1 MCTLEIN
8 RNEQHFNLQWDSKVK
23 GHESRLAADIHS
35 KSLRPIGA
43 NLASPSN
50 SDSISVAQ
58 RDALTASRSAAQAT
72 DVAARSLFIPDG
84 VVDDAEHKGLTMAST
99 IRQRV
104 PATMDVFDSAR
115 VQFDRIA
122 DRLHLDAGVRDLLRS
137 PLREFHFAIPVRMD
151 DGSTRVFRA
160 VRVQHNDARGPFKGG
175 IRFHPS
181 ASTDQVR
188 SLAMAMTWKT
198 AVVDLPLGG
207 AKGAVFCDPH
217 GLTNGEQERL
227 CRGWVRQM
235 FRALGPTLDVPAPD
249 VMTSA
254 KHMGWML
261 DEYETISGGKAPGA
275 VTGKPLDLGGS
286 LGRTEATGYGVVLVL
301 DEALRRLGTP
311 IQDTTAS
318 VQGFGKV
325 AQHAARRFTALGGTV
340 VAVSSWNRDD
350 ARAYTFHREEG
361 LDVVVLA
368 GITDEYGSIHPTQAA
383 ALGCEV
389 LPGTAWLEQ
398 PVDILIPSALE
409 HQITEENVGRVH
421 GRVRIVAEGANAPT
435 TPAAGTILDERGVIV
450 IPDVLANAG
459 GVTCSYLEQVQGSA
473 NAYWR
478 RDQVFHELDERL
490 RAAFRAVHDIA
501 DHGGMSLRDGAYLI
515 AIDRV
520 AKACRARGW
529 V

>member
-1 MCTLEIN
+1 
-8 RNEQHFNLQWDSKVK
+8 
-23 GHESRLAADIHS
+23 
-35 KSLRPIGA
+35 
-43 NLASPSN
+43 
-50 SDSISVAQ
+50 
-58 RDALTASRSAAQAT
+58 
-72 DVAARSLFIPDG
+72 
-84 VVDDAEHKGLTMAST
+84 MAST
-99 IRQRV
+99 IRQQV
-104 PATMDVFDSAR
+104 PASPATFDAAR
-115 VQFDRIA
+115 EQFERIA
-122 DRLHLDAGVRDLLRS
+122 DRLHLDGATRELLWS
-137 PLREFHFAIPVRMD
+137 PSREFHFTIPIRMD
-151 DGSTRVFRA
+151 DGTARVFRA
-160 VRVQHNDARGPFKGG
+160 VRIQHNDARGPFKGG

-181 ASTDQVR
+181 ASIDEIR

-217 GLTNGEQERL
+217 RLTEREQERL
-227 CRGWVRQM
+227 CRGFVRQM
-235 FRALGPTLDVPAPD
+235 FRGLGPAVDVPAPD

-254 KHMGWML
+254 KHMAWML
-261 DEYETISGGKAPGA
+261 DEYEVLSGAKAPGA
-275 VTGKPLDLGGS
+275 VTGKPLDVGGS

-301 DEALRRLGTP
+301 DEALTRLGVP
-311 IQDTTAS
+311 IEEMTAS

-325 AQHAARRFTALGGTV
+325 ARHAARRLMALGSRV
-340 VAVSSWNRDD
+340 VAVSSWHQAD
-350 ARAYTFHREEG
+350 ARAYTFRKEGG
-361 LDVVVLA
+361 LDVDALA
-368 GITDEYGSIHPTQAA
+368 GVADEYGSIDPARAA

-398 PVDILIPSALE
+398 PVDILIPAALE
-409 HQITEENVGRVH
+409 HQISEENVGRVH

-435 TPAAGTILDERGVIV
+435 TPAADRMLDERGVLV

-490 RAAFRAVHDIA
+490 RAAFRAVHDMA
-501 DHGGMSLRDGAYLI
+501 DHGAMSLRDAAYLI
-515 AIDRV
+515 AVDRV